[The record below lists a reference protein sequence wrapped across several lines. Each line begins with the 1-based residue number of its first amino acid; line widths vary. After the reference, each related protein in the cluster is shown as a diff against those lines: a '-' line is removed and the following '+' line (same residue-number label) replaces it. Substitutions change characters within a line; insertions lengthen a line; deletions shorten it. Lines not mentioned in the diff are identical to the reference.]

1 MLITILHKIIFF
13 FKEKLN
19 LLLYILIMQWNNH
32 LLKLN
37 DMVQSINILV
47 ENIEKLNSI
56 SILYCHNATRRMRHG
71 FLYVL
76 IWPAIFVI
84 YSWEILYSLRRYPE
98 RISRYGEAV
107 ISNTCRNFLVFI
119 FCSISR
125 EQLHRNCCGNCLR
138 HRVLFPTDS
147 SLKLQRM
154 VF

>member
-19 LLLYILIMQWNNH
+19 LLYILIMQWNNH

-47 ENIEKLNSI
+47 ENIEKLNLI
-56 SILYCHNATRRMRHG
+56 VYCTAIMRHG
-71 FLYVL
+71 ECDMGFYTFL
-76 IWPAIFVI
+76 WPAIFVI

-154 VF
+154 VS